1 MAGIYPVALK
11 LEGRLCVVIGGG
23 TVALRK
29 VESILEAGARVRLIS
44 PNVTPELQGLAD
56 EGRIEVVTRPYRSGD
71 VEGAFLV
78 ISATNNT
85 IVNREVAAECAARG
99 ILINSVDD
107 PENCT
112 FYVPASV
119 RRGDLVISISTGGKS
134 PMLARKIREQ
144 LEEQYGPLYGAY
156 LELIGQIRHNI
167 IRSVQETEEKNAL
180 LKALSSPEILEA
192 LRTGDAVKLE
202 ELVNRVI
209 RGIGSQSPH
218 GTA

>member
-11 LEGRLCVVIGGG
+11 LEGRLCIVIGGG
-23 TVALRK
+23 MVAFRK
-29 VESILEAGARVRLIS
+29 VESILEAGARIRLIS
-44 PNVTPELQGLAD
+44 PEVTPELQRLAD
-56 EGRIEVVTRPYRSGD
+56 EGRIEVIVRPYRAGD

-78 ISATNNT
+78 ISATNNPA
-85 IVNREVAAECAARG
+85 VNREVAAECAARG
-99 ILINSVDD
+99 ILINAVDD

-119 RRGDLVISISTGGKS
+119 RRGDLVISVSTGGKS

-156 LELIGQIRHNI
+156 LELIGEIRHNI
-167 IRSVQETEEKNAL
+167 VRSVQNSAEKDAL
-180 LKALSSPEILEA
+180 LKALSAPEILEA
-192 LRTGDAVKLE
+192 LRSGDGLKLE
-202 ELVNRVI
+202 ELVNRVV
-209 RGIGSQSPH
+209 RGLGSESPH